1 MKKTILNSSFKLDQK
16 LEITGRDFLMANN
29 ALDTYIDGLSGFA
42 APKKYK
48 VIDKD
53 GEPVENPTEEQLKS
67 GEHTRVFDV
76 HETFHP
82 SNILEVFTFKSQNLE
97 DLQVE
102 YQNLQQ
108 SLELKRI
115 FMELHHKEA
124 EAGRTTLITTLEQE
138 AKDAEEFKLKSTV
151 SE

>member
-1 MKKTILNSSFKLDQK
+1 MKKDILNSSFRLDQK
-16 LEITGRDFLMANN
+16 LEITGMDFLMANN
-29 ALDTYIDGLSGFA
+29 SLDNYIEGLSGFA

-82 SNILEVFTFKSQNLE
+82 SNILEVFTFKAQNSE
-97 DLQVE
+97 DLQIE

-108 SLELKRI
+108 SLELKRRL
-115 FMELHHKEA
+115 MEIHYKEA